1 MGGSSPSDDERQQ
14 PLQNRSWYFGACFR
28 LVAAAEL
35 WQACDRR
42 FRYQTLSRCLTGG
55 PLYAS
60 NRELAGR
67 SVPDNLNGSFRK
79 LRTGGDDPE
88 RSFTNIGIQQLP
100 EGVSLE

>member
-1 MGGSSPSDDERQQ
+1 MPEVNSS
-14 PLQNRSWYFGACFR
+14 

-35 WQACDRR
+35 WQACDCCL
-42 FRYQTLSRCLTGG
+42 RYQMLSRCLTGR

-60 NRELAGR
+60 NRELAGC

-88 RSFTNIGIQQLP
+88 RSFTNAK
-100 EGVSLE
+100 VSREAVKPSAGAKG